1 MTTDIEKEF
10 FDAFGIKANFSYKV
24 EIDHKTCKE
33 FKYNVSKSNLISY
46 INTYKK
52 VKVLNVKKIYP
63 EITDRILL
71 ALICIE
77 SQVNKAHNTYSDVV
91 NLKEHILVG
100 LRPFTE
106 KCYHQVRELFGE
118 ND

>member
-10 FDAFGIKANFSYKV
+10 FDAFRIKANFSYKV

-63 EITDRILL
+63 EIPDCILL
-71 ALICIE
+71 ALIVINNKNAPAVGDTLEELHNQVLYWCIE
-77 SQVNKAHNTYSDVV
+77 YKNKIY
-91 NLKEHILVG
+91 K
-100 LRPFTE
+100 
-106 KCYHQVRELFGE
+106 QVRELFGE